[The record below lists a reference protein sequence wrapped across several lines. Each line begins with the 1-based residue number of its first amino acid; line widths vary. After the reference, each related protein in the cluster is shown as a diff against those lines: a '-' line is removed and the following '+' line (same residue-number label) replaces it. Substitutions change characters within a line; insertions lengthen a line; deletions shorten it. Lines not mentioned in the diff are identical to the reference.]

1 MLVEC
6 EGEGRCQ
13 TNRTAGVICR
23 AGNTLTVFHS
33 SCVSDQFINTC
44 LTPGFECNDSDIRLV
59 NGSNMREG
67 VVEICFDGVW
77 GTVCA
82 SGLDNVVASVICRR
96 LGFSDA
102 GTYIPV
108 VPNLPK
114 YT

>member
-1 MLVEC
+1 
-6 EGEGRCQ
+6 
-13 TNRTAGVICR
+13 
-23 AGNTLTVFHS
+23 
-33 SCVSDQFINTC
+33 
-44 LTPGFECNDSDIRLV
+44 
-59 NGSNMREG
+59 MREG

-114 YT
+114 YTINLYWNQMRSCFYLLRR

>member
-1 MLVEC
+1 
-6 EGEGRCQ
+6 
-13 TNRTAGVICR
+13 
-23 AGNTLTVFHS
+23 
-33 SCVSDQFINTC
+33 
-44 LTPGFECNDSDIRLV
+44 
-59 NGSNMREG
+59 MREG

-102 GTYIPV
+102 GTYILV